1 MMEKFQIAVATLPKS
16 RLDIHL
22 DIDMIKVALIYG
34 DEVKLY
40 SLSAEFSTYT
50 QIIIYKVGLSP
61 ENEYLKIAH
70 FIGRKRE

>member
-16 RLDIHL
+16 RLEVHL
-22 DIDMIKVALIYG
+22 DIDIIKVALMYG

-50 QIIIYKVGLSP
+50 QIISGMNNDQFGDFMLEVL
-61 ENEYLKIAH
+61 
-70 FIGRKRE
+70 RKL